1 MISCISNH
9 STLLA
14 ELPRRPVCEDD
25 QLRWEEQ
32 IRALT
37 TQRVVRAVPPAHVP
51 CPPTRLALVSRV
63 TRRDLLLVPRALP
76 AMTGAGP
83 ANLLCGKCSN
93 LIVAGLSCRM
103 ARRQHPEGSRLVI
116 RCTCRALNLI
126 SSER

>member
-9 STLLA
+9 SPRLA
-14 ELPRRPVCEDD
+14 ELPRQPVYEDD

-37 TQRVVRAVPPAHVP
+37 TQRVAKTAPPVHTP
-51 CPPTRLALVSRV
+51 CPPTRLALISRV

-76 AMTGAGP
+76 AMTGTRP
-83 ANLLCGKCSN
+83 ANLLCGKCSE
-93 LIVAGLSCRM
+93 LIVAGLSCRT
-103 ARRQHPEGSRLVI
+103 ARREHPEGSRLVV
-116 RCTCRALNLI
+116 RCTCGGLNLI